1 MRMLQSSPA
10 QDSLRAMMA
19 GDQFAFQQYTSQN
32 LGASDRSSGG
42 GSWGGSDRVFGIGGD
57 RAQDE
62 ALAGLN
68 WQQMLRPGEEGMRGA
83 GGYRPEGG
91 GGGSYMR
98 SGPGGAIDRS
108 APMQQNAADLAM
120 QLAQFNT
127 AGSGGM
133 NLASMVQSNNFGG
146 AIDSDRADRADLGYA
161 PAGDADAFGGW
172 GEQEAQLQQLSQ
184 GVSAPQAPM
193 APQVPQKPKRG
204 MGWARPVIKMAGG
217 GAAPQQQAVPSGAP
231 RAAMYNFAGVG

>member
-62 ALAGLN
+62 ARAGLN

-98 SGPGGAIDRS
+98 SGP
-108 APMQQNAADLAM
+108 
-120 QLAQFNT
+120 
-127 AGSGGM
+127 
-133 NLASMVQSNNFGG
+133 GG